1 MSEINNVMITYVR
14 KCFTAIDISNFLF
27 ENRIAEVSRI
37 TLAPVDHLSFHI
49 KGEFNVAYIT
59 IDKWLSKS
67 SSTVEKLRYQ
77 NGEYFDLQ
85 NKDTWHLKINNEIK
99 SNMVDYVGQA
109 TIFLPRPAIFYE
121 DL

>member
-37 TLAPVDHLSFHI
+37 TLAPVAHLHFDI

-59 IDKWLSKS
+59 IDRWLSKS
-67 SSTVEKLRYQ
+67 SSIIEKLRYQ
-77 NGEYFDLQ
+77 NGEYFDLP

-99 SNMVDYVGQA
+99 PNMVDYVGQA